1 MPAAALFVSSNECLA
16 AGDFNAAATL
26 LREALRLAPEFPE
39 AHANLA
45 LVLERLG
52 QLDDAEASYRQ
63 ALALAPRAPEILIN
77 YAGLLAARRRHADA
91 EALYLAALQAD
102 PGSLRAWT
110 HFGVLL
116 ATGKREIEAEQ
127 CYRTA
132 LSLDP
137 DAAEARFNLAYL
149 LLRQGRY
156 AEGWPCLEARDWYA
170 PIERSLGLPR
180 WQGESLVGK
189 ALLIGLEAGHG
200 DMIQFCRYVPLLKA
214 AGARRVS
221 VLCHPPLARLLRTLP
236 GVDEVLAVGD
246 PAPAESWDYWSPPL
260 SLPYHLQT
268 RVATIPA
275 DLPYLAA
282 ESALIADWAA
292 CMADGSGTRVGL
304 VWKGNPRFANDGE
317 RSLPSLHTLA
327 PLAGIPGVRFYSL
340 QKGAGEAEVGDPGRP
355 FPIVDL
361 GSRITD
367 FTDTAAIIANLDL
380 LISVDTAA
388 AHLAGALGKPCW
400 VLLPDYQTDWR
411 WLAGRDDSP
420 WYPGAVRLFRQPAGG
435 GWSPVIAAVAAALA

>member
-91 EALYLAALQAD
+91 EVLYLAALQAD

-132 LSLDP
+132 PSLDP

-268 RVATIPA
+268 RVETIPA

-282 ESALIADWAA
+282 ESALIAKWAA
-292 CMADGSGTRVGL
+292 RMADGSGKRVGL

-317 RSLPSLHTLA
+317 RSLPSLPRWHRWPASLA
-327 PLAGIPGVRFYSL
+327 CVSIVCRKALAKPRRATPADRFQSLTWAAGSPISPIPQRSSPISTCLSASTPPPPTWLAHSANPAGCCCPITRPT
-340 QKGAGEAEVGDPGRP
+340 GAGWLGATTRRGTRGPSACSVSRP
-355 FPIVDL
+355 AV
-361 GSRITD
+361 
-367 FTDTAAIIANLDL
+367 
-380 LISVDTAA
+380 
-388 AHLAGALGKPCW
+388 
-400 VLLPDYQTDWR
+400 
-411 WLAGRDDSP
+411 AGR
-420 WYPGAVRLFRQPAGG
+420 R
-435 GWSPVIAAVAAALA
+435 